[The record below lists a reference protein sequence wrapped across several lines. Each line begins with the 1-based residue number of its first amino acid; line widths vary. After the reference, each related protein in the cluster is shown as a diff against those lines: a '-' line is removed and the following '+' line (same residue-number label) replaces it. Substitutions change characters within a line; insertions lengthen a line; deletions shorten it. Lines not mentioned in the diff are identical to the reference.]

1 MRIKEPGC
9 ADDNFLK
16 PVHYSPDA
24 LSLDEVKVLTK
35 KMASSHANYFMY
47 DEDEDTP
54 PFVLM
59 IGASLLKVFAP
70 RQPIWRLHI
79 LIRKIQNFL
88 GIGFLKRILFNYR
101 NGKAN

>member
-1 MRIKEPGC
+1 M
-9 ADDNFLK
+9 
-16 PVHYSPDA
+16 A
-24 LSLDEVKVLTK
+24 L
-35 KMASSHANYFMY
+35 SHANYFMY

-54 PFVLM
+54 TFVLM

-70 RQPIWRLHI
+70 RQPIWKLHI

-101 NGKAN
+101 NGKTIRRKRINS